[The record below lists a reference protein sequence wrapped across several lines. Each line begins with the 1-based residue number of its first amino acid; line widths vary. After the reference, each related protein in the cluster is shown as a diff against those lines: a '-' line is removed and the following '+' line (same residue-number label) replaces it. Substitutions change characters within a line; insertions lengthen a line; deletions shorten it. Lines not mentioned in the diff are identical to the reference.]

1 MRLSPVL
8 SRPNDCYPQAV
19 ENLGR
24 GREEEETENN
34 RNSVNKAAKN
44 LANGKLSE
52 RRPANINLNTW
63 KAVQ

>member
-1 MRLSPVL
+1 
-8 SRPNDCYPQAV
+8 V
-19 ENLGR
+19 ENLDR
-24 GREEEETENN
+24 AREEEETENN

-52 RRPANINLNTW
+52 RRPANISLNTW